1 MGDSSRGEQFSMR
14 RQAVDQHIEMI
25 LSYLVAEG
33 IEDLEKIIEAR
44 PELRQFVT
52 QTTYFR
58 ALQAIQNLDKT
69 LKKYPRLF
77 EELAAAVKA
86 NPHRVVMA
94 ILPEENLVF
103 TQTPEGVEGF
113 APVLTCT
120 HYAMDD
126 VYSDFQALGESYGII
141 TSNNGLIPYVI
152 EQLEYDARPVISYS
166 RRQMKPEDYI
176 ALGAQGIFAN
186 ETFRFRIKDGTIVR

>member
-1 MGDSSRGEQFSMR
+1 M
-14 RQAVDQHIEMI
+14 
-25 LSYLVAEG
+25 AEG

-176 ALGAQGIFAN
+176 ALGAKGIFAN